1 MALDTNGH
9 LAAATS
15 TGGRHGQL
23 PGRVGDSPVPGAGL
37 WADDATCAVSATG
50 EGEAFLRVAFAHEV
64 HARLRLGGRPLEEAS
79 REALALVGAAGGTG
93 GCIAL
98 DRLGHLVMPF
108 TTPAMARGYVDTSGV
123 IRIGLGPGPLA
134 SVRGSGG

>member
-1 MALDTNGH
+1 MALDAHGH

-15 TGGRHGQL
+15 TGGRQGQL

-37 WADDATCAVSATG
+37 WADDGTCAVSATG

-64 HARLRLGGRPLEEAS
+64 DVRSVWGAS
-79 REALALVGAAGGTG
+79 RSSGLPAGSRPGRAAGGTG

-98 DRLGHLVMPF
+98 DRHGHLAMPF
-108 TTPAMARGYVDTSGV
+108 TTPAMARGYADGSGALQ
-123 IRIGLGPGPLA
+123 IGLGPGPIVA
-134 SVRGSGG
+134 VRPSEG